1 MESWCAL
8 LRGGELDAALISV
21 AGLASAAEHGR
32 LQLPLGGGLEVTAL
46 GCRPLVLVHARRQLQ
61 IAQQSSQACWQLLLP
76 PAADQ
81 PLLWRQLE
89 QLALLPLP
97 LQECA
102 AANSS
107 SWLARLQDKPYL
119 LPAHF
124 SLLAA
129 PQWRQAA
136 LWAVPAPELLQESL
150 WLLLR
155 EGESEQ
161 ERFKALQTHLRGRV
175 RLEVAEEL

>member
-1 MESWCAL
+1 MERWGAL

-21 AGLASAAEHGR
+21 AGLARAAEHGR
-32 LQLPLGGGLEVTAL
+32 LQLPEGSGLEVVAL
-46 GCRPLVLVHARRQLQ
+46 GCRPLLLVHACRQLQ

-76 PAADQ
+76 PAAEQ

-89 QLALLPLP
+89 QLALLPL
-97 LQECA
+97 QECA
-102 AANSS
+102 AADCS

-129 PQWRQAA
+129 PQWQQAA

-150 WLLLR
+150 WLLHR
-155 EGESEQ
+155 HGESEQ
-161 ERFKALQTHLRGRV
+161 ERFKALQTQLRDRI
-175 RLEVAEEL
+175 RLEAAEKL

>member
-1 MESWCAL
+1 MERWCAL
-8 LRGGELDAALISV
+8 LRGRELDAALISI
-21 AGLASAAEHGR
+21 AGLVSAAEHGR
-32 LQLPLGGGLEVTAL
+32 LQLPEASGLEVVAL
-46 GCRPLVLVHARRQLQ
+46 GSRPLVLVHASRQLQ

-76 PAADQ
+76 PAAEQ
-81 PLLWRQLE
+81 PLLWHQLE
-89 QLALLPLP
+89 QLGLLP

-102 AANSS
+102 AADSS
-107 SWLARLQDKPYL
+107 SWLARLQDKPFL

-155 EGESEQ
+155 QGESEQ
-161 ERFKALQTHLRGRV
+161 ESFKALQTHLRSRI
-175 RLEVAEEL
+175 RLEVAEDL

>member
-1 MESWCAL
+1 MASWCAL

-21 AGLASAAEHGR
+21 AGLVSTAEHER
-32 LQLPLGGGLEVTAL
+32 LQLPEASGLEVTAL
-46 GCRPLVLVHARRQLQ
+46 GCRPLVLVHALRQLH

-76 PAADQ
+76 PAAEQ

-89 QLALLPLP
+89 QLGLLP

-102 AANSS
+102 AADSS

-155 EGESEQ
+155 QGESEQ
-161 ERFKALQTHLRGRV
+161 ESFKALQTNLRSRI

>member
-1 MESWCAL
+1 LESWCAL
-8 LRGGELDAALISV
+8 LRSGELDAALISV
-21 AGLASAAEHGR
+21 AGLVSAAEHGR
-32 LQLPLGGGLEVTAL
+32 LQLPQGNGLEVTAL
-46 GCRPLVLVHARRQLQ
+46 GSRPLVLVHARRQLQ

-76 PAADQ
+76 PAAEQ

-89 QLALLPLP
+89 QLGLLP

-102 AANSS
+102 AADSS
-107 SWLARLQDKPYL
+107 SWLQRLQEKPYL
-119 LPAHF
+119 LPAHL

-150 WLLLR
+150 WLLHR
-155 EGESEQ
+155 QGESEQ
-161 ERFKALQTHLRGRV
+161 ESFKALQTHLRSRI